1 MKKKIL
7 VIDDEESIRL
17 SLKEGLQD
25 LGYEVY
31 TAVDGHQGLTEAR
44 EMEPNLVLLDI
55 RLPRGNGME
64 ILQQIK
70 GIDRDIAVI
79 MITAYGETKEAVKAI
94 KNGAFDYVEKP
105 FDFNDLSLTIKKALE
120 AQEMKRELCYLRSQ
134 QKKFMKDK
142 NIIGNSPAMKEVMH
156 KIDILAENDVT
167 VLIRGETGVG
177 KELVAREIH
186 SRSRRAG
193 KPFLDIN
200 CGAIPGDLL
209 ESELFGFE
217 KSAFTGAVTGKKG
230 LLEIADGGTVF
241 LDEIGELPVDIQV
254 KLLRFLEDRR
264 FKRIG
269 GLKDVKVDVRILAA
283 TNKNLEKAIEENKFR
298 EDLFYRLNVVPVY
311 VPPLRE
317 RGEDVKLLAEFFL
330 AYFSETL
337 GKEKGTFSQEVL
349 KAFMKYN
356 WPGNVRELR
365 NVIER
370 LVIFNTG
377 GGEITIEQLPAEFLS
392 LPEKPAA
399 NEKRQSERD
408 TGLPVNLSLEREIER
423 LEKQYIKRALIEA
436 RGNKTKA
443 AEILGI
449 SRFAL
454 LRRLEKYGNRF

>member
-1 MKKKIL
+1 M
-7 VIDDEESIRL
+7 
-17 SLKEGLQD
+17 
-25 LGYEVY
+25 
-31 TAVDGHQGLTEAR
+31 
-44 EMEPNLVLLDI
+44 
-55 RLPRGNGME
+55 
-64 ILQQIK
+64 
-70 GIDRDIAVI
+70 
-79 MITAYGETKEAVKAI
+79 
-94 KNGAFDYVEKP
+94 
-105 FDFNDLSLTIKKALE
+105 
-120 AQEMKRELCYLRSQ
+120 
-134 QKKFMKDK
+134 
-142 NIIGNSPAMKEVMH
+142 
-156 KIDILAENDVT
+156 
-167 VLIRGETGVG
+167 
-177 KELVAREIH
+177 
-186 SRSRRAG
+186 
-193 KPFLDIN
+193 
-200 CGAIPGDLL
+200 
-209 ESELFGFE
+209 
-217 KSAFTGAVTGKKG
+217 
-230 LLEIADGGTVF
+230 
-241 LDEIGELPVDIQV
+241 
-254 KLLRFLEDRR
+254 
-264 FKRIG
+264 
-269 GLKDVKVDVRILAA
+269 
-283 TNKNLEKAIEENKFR
+283 
-298 EDLFYRLNVVPVY
+298 VPVY

-317 RGEDVKLLAEFFL
+317 RGEDIKLLAEFFL

-392 LPEKPAA
+392 LPEKLAA

>member
-31 TAVDGHQGLTEAR
+31 TAVDGHQGLTEVR

-64 ILQQIK
+64 VLRQIK
-70 GIDRDIAVI
+70 GIDKDIAVI

-120 AQEMKRELCYLRSQ
+120 TQEMKREICYLRNQ

-200 CGAIPGDLL
+200 CSAIPGDLL

-241 LDEIGELPVDIQV
+241 LDEIGELSVDIQV

-269 GLKDVKVDVRILAA
+269 GLKDIKVDVRILAA

-317 RGEDVKLLAEFFL
+317 RGEDIKLLAEFFL
-330 AYFSETL
+330 AYFSKTL
-337 GKEKGTFSQEVL
+337 GKGKGTFSQEAL

-370 LVIFNTG
+370 VVIFNTG
-377 GGEITIEQLPAEFLS
+377 GGEITIEQLPAEFSS

-399 NEKRQSERD
+399 NEKRQGEQD
-408 TGLPVNLSLEREIER
+408 TGLPLNFSLEREIER

-454 LRRLEKYGNRF
+454 LRRLEKYGDRF

>member
-31 TAVDGHQGLTEAR
+31 TAVDGHQGLTEVR

-254 KLLRFLEDRR
+254 KLLRFLEDR
-264 FKRIG
+264 
-269 GLKDVKVDVRILAA
+269 
-283 TNKNLEKAIEENKFR
+283 
-298 EDLFYRLNVVPVY
+298 P
-311 VPPLRE
+311 
-317 RGEDVKLLAEFFL
+317 
-330 AYFSETL
+330 S
-337 GKEKGTFSQEVL
+337 
-349 KAFMKYN
+349 M
-356 WPGNVRELR
+356 
-365 NVIER
+365 
-370 LVIFNTG
+370 
-377 GGEITIEQLPAEFLS
+377 
-392 LPEKPAA
+392 
-399 NEKRQSERD
+399 
-408 TGLPVNLSLEREIER
+408 
-423 LEKQYIKRALIEA
+423 
-436 RGNKTKA
+436 
-443 AEILGI
+443 
-449 SRFAL
+449 SR
-454 LRRLEKYGNRF
+454 